1 MLTSSVVLYKTRADQ
16 LSALIDCVK
25 KSEVMDKIYF
35 VDNSPDESLRE
46 VCEDV
51 EKSEY
56 IFNGKNIGYGAA
68 HNIAIKKAVQEKS
81 EYHIVLNPDIKFA
94 PDVLPKLVEFM
105 DGNSDAVYV
114 LPKVV
119 YPNGELQYLC
129 KLLPTPFDLIF
140 RRFMPKTK
148 LIQKMNDRYTLK
160 MSCYDKIMNPPCL
173 SGCFMFMRTSAL
185 EKNNIFF
192 DDRYFMY
199 CEDFDLIRRLHR
211 VGKTLFYPD
220 VTIIHDHAKESYKN
234 KKMLLEHIKSAVKYF
249 NKFGWFFD
257 KERWEM
263 NKKVLGEMREL
274 ESNEINLK
282 YKIQVK

>member
-1 MLTSSVVLYKTRADQ
+1 MLTSSVVLYKTCAVQ

-25 KSEVMDKIYF
+25 KSGIMDKIYF
-35 VDNSPDESLRE
+35 VDNSPDESLRA
-46 VCEDV
+46 VCEAV

-68 HNIAIKKAVQEKS
+68 HNIAIKKAIQAGS
-81 EYHIVLNPDIKFA
+81 EYHIVLNPDIKFE

-148 LIQKMNDRYTLK
+148 LVQKMNDRYTLK
-160 MSCYDKIMNPPCL
+160 MSGYDKIMNPPCL

-234 KKMLLEHIKSAVKYF
+234 KKMLFEHIKSAIKYF

-257 KERWEM
+257 KERRDM
-263 NKKVLGEMREL
+263 NEKVLGE
-274 ESNEINLK
+274 INN
-282 YKIQVK
+282 YH

>member
-1 MLTSSVVLYKTRADQ
+1 MELPMLTSSVVLYKTRAVQ

-25 KSEVMDKIYF
+25 KSGIMDKIYF
-35 VDNSPDESLRE
+35 VDNSLDESLRAL
-46 VCEDV
+46 CEAV

-68 HNIAIKKAVQEKS
+68 HNIAIKKAIQAGS
-81 EYHIVLNPDIKFA
+81 EYHIVLNPDIKFV

-148 LIQKMNDRYTLK
+148 LVQKMNDRYTLK
-160 MSCYDKIMNPPCL
+160 MSGYDKIMNPPCL

-234 KKMLLEHIKSAVKYF
+234 KKMLFEHIKSAIKYF

-257 KERWEM
+257 KERRDM
-263 NKKVLGEMREL
+263 NEKVLGE
-274 ESNEINLK
+274 INN
-282 YKIQVK
+282 YH

>member
-1 MLTSSVVLYKTRADQ
+1 MELPMLTSSIVLYKTRAVQ

-25 KSEVMDKIYF
+25 KSGIMDKIYF
-35 VDNSPDESLRE
+35 VDNSPNESLRA
-46 VCEDV
+46 VCEAF

-68 HNIAIKKAVQEKS
+68 HNIAIKKAIQAGS
-81 EYHIVLNPDIKFA
+81 EYHIVLNPDIKFE

-105 DGNSDAVYV
+105 DGNSDVVYV

-148 LIQKMNDRYTLK
+148 LVQKINDRYTLK
-160 MSCYDKIMNPPCL
+160 MSGYDKIINPPCL
-173 SGCFMFMRTSAL
+173 SGCFMFMRTCAL

-234 KKMLLEHIKSAVKYF
+234 KKMLFEHIKSAIKYF

-257 KERWEM
+257 KERRDM
-263 NKKVLGEMREL
+263 NEKVLGE
-274 ESNEINLK
+274 INN
-282 YKIQVK
+282 YH

>member
-1 MLTSSVVLYKTRADQ
+1 MLTSSVVLYKTRVEQ

-25 KSEVMDKIYF
+25 KSGIMDKIYF
-35 VDNSPDESLRE
+35 IDNSPNESLRT
-46 VCEDV
+46 VCEAV

-68 HNIAIKKAVQEKS
+68 HNIAIKKAIQAES
-81 EYHIVLNPDIKFA
+81 EYHIVLNPDIKFE

-105 DGNSDAVYV
+105 NGNSDAVYV

-160 MSCYDKIMNPPCL
+160 MSGYDKIMNPPCL

-185 EKNNIFF
+185 EENNIFF

-199 CEDFDLIRRLHR
+199 CEDFDIIRRLHR

-234 KKMLLEHIKSAVKYF
+234 KKMLFEHMKSAIKYF

-257 KERWEM
+257 KERNEM
-263 NKKVLGEMREL
+263 NEMVLGE
-274 ESNEINLK
+274 
-282 YKIQVK
+282 VKVLDDKCFP